1 MDTDGFSKQKH
12 IVIKPKCVSGQTA
25 LLTPSSR
32 WPTATPPSA
41 APSHSDAVVLR
52 RGRGGTGPG
61 GDLAEPLEPRS
72 RVSGRWMVGWMDGCR
87 EKRKGTLKGN
97 AFESNRQMKK

>member
-1 MDTDGFSKQKH
+1 M
-12 IVIKPKCVSGQTA
+12 IKSKCVSGRVA

-32 WPTATPPSA
+32 RPTGTPPSA

-61 GDLAEPLEPRS
+61 GDLAEPLESRPRMS
-72 RVSGRWMVGWMDGCR
+72 RKMDGWMDGQT
-87 EKRKGTLKGN
+87 EGSGKESGMLKGDG
-97 AFESNRQMKK
+97 FESKRQMRK